1 MDSGRLGDYD
11 LLLFSQL
18 LPTPGASGDL
28 GFKLINHHLS
38 GISEFRIV
46 RTCVRWLPL
55 TPSLPP
61 SLPPSLLTSSYP
73 PSLPLLPMP
82 GCGLI
87 IVCVLIHECSEEI
100 PSSMPCGSP
109 PSAPPPP
116 PPPPRGPILP
126 PLGAANPIPFLR
138 PSCSRHYKV
147 GWILVSDNKICRKK
161 IFTTNVVLK

>member
-61 SLPPSLLTSSYP
+61 SLPTHLVVSS
-73 PSLPLLPMP
+73 
-82 GCGLI
+82 
-87 IVCVLIHECSEEI
+87 EF
-100 PSSMPCGSP
+100 
-109 PSAPPPP
+109 APPAHARVRPDHRLRLD
-116 PPPPRGPILP
+116 PRVQRGD
-126 PLGAANPIPFLR
+126 PL
-138 PSCSRHYKV
+138 
-147 GWILVSDNKICRKK
+147 
-161 IFTTNVVLK
+161 